1 MEVGENAVKRF
12 GDYRLDTHKRVLYK
26 GEDPISLMPKAFDLL
41 RYLVENNSRVVG
53 KDELMEA
60 VWPDTVVEE
69 SNLSQNI
76 SILRKVL
83 GEKPAENRFIATVPG
98 RGYKFV
104 AGVTA
109 DTGEESTSSRST
121 PDDELPHAKQPSPDQ
136 SPGRSRFLIAGVAV
150 ALCLTL
156 LVLVIYWNRSSSPN
170 DTTVGPLRTIAV
182 LPFKPLAQNER
193 DETLELGMADT
204 LISKLSES
212 TELIVR
218 PISSVRRFSSID
230 QDALEAGRQ
239 LGVEA
244 VLDGSIQR
252 SGDTIRV
259 NVRLVG
265 TNDGSSIWSATY
277 DEPASDLFK
286 LQDAISSR
294 VAGALQIRLGKARAP
309 YTSNLDAYRLYM
321 TGRLQVLRAT
331 RPELL
336 QGIQSFRRAIELDP
350 NYALAYAGMADAYRT
365 LALGG
370 EMRPSEVFPEARAA
384 AHRAVQLDDSLAEA
398 HMVLGSTLFWCDWD
412 WAGSEEQFKRALQ
425 LNPNIA
431 DTHSEYAFLLS
442 NMGRHD
448 EALTLIRTAL
458 QLDPLNVRTNARYGQ
473 FLNHAGLTNEA
484 LQALRLTMQL
494 DRDYWLSYQFASST
508 HLTRREYREAFDSAE
523 AAQRLNSEST
533 RPMVYGGYAKA
544 RLGDAAGAGRTLDTL
559 LSLSKERYVPNVNIA
574 VLWLTLGEQEK
585 ALDSLE
591 LAFEEKDSWMTFLM
605 VDPIWSEMKG
615 NPRFDHLLRK
625 MNFG

>member
-12 GDYRLDTHKRVLYK
+12 GDYRLDTNKRALYK
-26 GEDPISLMPKAFDLL
+26 GDEPISLMPKAFDMLC
-41 RYLVENNSRVVG
+41 YLVENNARVIG
-53 KDELMEA
+53 KDELLEA
-60 VWPDTVVEE
+60 VWPDTIVEE

-104 AGVTA
+104 ADVASDPPVVYVPAPSASGH
-109 DTGEESTSSRST
+109 DSP
-121 PDDELPHAKQPSPDQ
+121 PDKRPARELP
-136 SPGRSRFLIAGVAV
+136 GGNSRFLIFGAVTGLCV
-150 ALCLTL
+150 ALL
-156 LVLVIYWNRSSSPN
+156 LVGFYWYRNSRSDAKPAGS
-170 DTTVGPLRTIAV
+170 VRTIAI

-204 LISKLSES
+204 LISKLGDSP
-212 TELIVR
+212 ELIVR
-218 PISSVRRFSSID
+218 PLSSVRRFSAFD

-259 NVRLVG
+259 NVRLLG
-265 TNDGSSIWSATY
+265 TDDGSAIWSAIY
-277 DEPASDLFK
+277 DEPASDIFK

-294 VAGALQIRLGKARAP
+294 VAGALRIRLGKARAP

-336 QGIQSFRRAIELDP
+336 QGIRSFRLAIELDP

-370 EMRPSEVFPEARAA
+370 ELRPSEVFPEARAA
-384 AHRAVQLDDSLAEA
+384 AQRAVQLDDSLAEA
-398 HMVLGSTLFWCDWD
+398 HTVLGSTLFWCDWD
-412 WAGSEEQFKRALQ
+412 WPGAEERFKRALQ

-442 NMGRHD
+442 NVGRHE
-448 EALTLIRTAL
+448 EALVMIRTAL
-458 QLDPLNVRTNARYGQ
+458 ELDPLNRP
-473 FLNHAGLTNEA
+473 NERS
-484 LQALRLTMQL
+484 L
-494 DRDYWLSYQFASST
+494 WPIPKS
-508 HLTRREYREAFDSAE
+508 RRAHR
-523 AAQRLNSEST
+523 
-533 RPMVYGGYAKA
+533 
-544 RLGDAAGAGRTLDTL
+544 
-559 LSLSKERYVPNVNIA
+559 
-574 VLWLTLGEQEK
+574 
-585 ALDSLE
+585 
-591 LAFEEKDSWMTFLM
+591 
-605 VDPIWSEMKG
+605 
-615 NPRFDHLLRK
+615 
-625 MNFG
+625 

>member
-1 MEVGENAVKRF
+1 MKIGENEAKRF
-12 GDYRLDTHKRVLYK
+12 GDYLLDTRKRILYK
-26 GEDPISLMPKAFDLL
+26 GDDPISLMPKAFDLL
-41 RYLVENNSRVVG
+41 RYLVENNARVIG
-53 KDELMEA
+53 KDELLEA

-76 SILRKVL
+76 SILRKAL

-104 AGVTA
+104 AAVV
-109 DTGEESTSSRST
+109 S
-121 PDDELPHAKQPSPDQ
+121 DQ
-136 SPGRSRFLIAGVAV
+136 SPRDSNIPSALADDSPTSQQPPKDTTSRNSRVMLAGVAA
-150 ALCLTL
+150 ALGIAL
-156 LVLVIYWNRSSSPN
+156 LVGVFYWNRDSRFNGSSAG
-170 DTTVGPLRTIAV
+170 TIRTIAI

-204 LISKLSES
+204 LISKLGES
-212 TELIVR
+212 SELIVR
-218 PISSVRRFSSID
+218 PLSSVRRFSAVD

-244 VLDGSIQR
+244 VLEGSIQR

-265 TNDGSSIWSATY
+265 TGDGRSIWSATY
-277 DEPASDLFK
+277 DEPASDIFK

-294 VAGALQIRLGKARAP
+294 VAGALRVRLENARAP
-309 YTSNLDAYRLYM
+309 YTRNLDAYRLYM

-384 AHRAVQLDDSLAEA
+384 ALHAVQLDDSLAEA
-398 HMVLGSTLFWCDWD
+398 HTVLGSTLFWCDWD
-412 WAGSEEQFKRALQ
+412 WAGSEEQFMRALQ
-425 LNPNIA
+425 LNPNNA

-442 NMGRHD
+442 NVGRHD
-448 EALTLIRTAL
+448 EALALIRTAL

-473 FLNHAGLTNEA
+473 FLHHAGRSEEA

-494 DRDYWLSYQFASST
+494 DGDYWLSYQFAAST
-508 HLTRREYREAFDSAE
+508 YLTRREYTEALASAE
-523 AAQRLNSEST
+523 AVQRLNSEST
-533 RPMVYGGYAKA
+533 RPMAYGGYAKA
-544 RLGDAAGAGRTLDTL
+544 RSGDAAGARRTLDTL
-559 LSLSKERYVPNVNIA
+559 LSLSRERYVPNVNIA
-574 VLWLTLGEQEK
+574 VLWLAVGEKEK

-591 LAFEEKDSWMTFLM
+591 LAFEEKDSWMTFLR
-605 VDPIWSEMKG
+605 VDPIWSELKG
-615 NPRFDHLLRK
+615 NPRFERLLQK
-625 MNFG
+625 LDLN